1 MPQGLK
7 QKLTPEAAR
16 QVLAGEMPLSVLFGV
31 SKGQLAEMASLGH
44 QLWKQGR
51 RQEAQ
56 KIFRGLIAL
65 DEKTYYGH
73 AGMGLVAMSQEDLAT
88 AEQYLNKAFELEPS
102 DASVAVNLG
111 EVLLRQGKLEPAI
124 SALESASKLDL
135 SGSNPGAAR
144 ARAILTGIGGG
155 AAEMRGKPVTSR

>member
-1 MPQGLK
+1 MPHGLK
-7 QKLTPEAAR
+7 QNLTPEAAR
-16 QVLAGEMPLSVLFGV
+16 QVLAGEMPLSALFGV

-56 KIFRGLIAL
+56 KIFRGLLAL

-73 AGMGLVAMSQEDLAT
+73 AGMGLVAMSHEDLSA
-88 AEQYLNKAFELEPS
+88 AEQYLNRAFELEPS

-124 SALESASKLDL
+124 AALESASKLDP
-135 SGSNPGAAR
+135 SSSNAGAAR
-144 ARAILTGIGGG
+144 ARAILIGIGRG
-155 AAEMRGKPVTSR
+155 AAEMSKKPMATR